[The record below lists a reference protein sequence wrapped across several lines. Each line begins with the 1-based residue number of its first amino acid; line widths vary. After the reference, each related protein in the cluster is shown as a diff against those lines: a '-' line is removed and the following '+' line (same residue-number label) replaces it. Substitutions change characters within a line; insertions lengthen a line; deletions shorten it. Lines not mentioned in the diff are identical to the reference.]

1 MKFITFL
8 FVSFIFSNL
17 LNPSAHA
24 ETGITV
30 YAAEI
35 GIGKFHRKDNSVHPY
50 SNDHAWKPY
59 ILANN
64 ASLKTPQIIQN
75 SDSTYTIF
83 YSNLDEL
90 LASSRKLAIAKNAKI
105 KNFNIHAHG
114 LPGHMW
120 FPRDKK
126 AENSFGCENWR
137 TSATAEDEENY
148 NQYYGAVSKEE
159 IIQIRNLSNQTG
171 GVGIACVTGL
181 KDWEELAPKYNFKS
195 LLTNDAQIHFLSC
208 VVGLGIMGESF
219 TKGIANLL
227 LSGDGA
233 RVQTSVNFGLG
244 DWSMSEGMGFW
255 DYQNDTQLKRDNN
268 NYPKN
273 RTDRQE
279 MQKGSIR
286 IAGFLNG
293 IVTTGLI
300 SNRDFMF
307 ADERDPGTL
316 SSAHWLETSSE
327 IILPKSVAPKF
338 IRIPGT
344 KFKAKVSTQ

>member
-1 MKFITFL
+1 MPRRFL
-8 FVSFIFSNL
+8 KNFDIQADFVNYHFDSYFML
-17 LNPSAHA
+17 LD
-24 ETGITV
+24 EV
-30 YAAEI
+30 M
-35 GIGKFHRKDNSVHPY
+35 VHIRL
-50 SNDHAWKPY
+50 N
-59 ILANN
+59 ILAAQPIMIRYLDRVGEDESHELIGLVDVIGCMI
-64 ASLKTPQIIQN
+64 AS
-75 SDSTYTIF
+75 Y
-83 YSNLDEL
+83 
-90 LASSRKLAIAKNAKI
+90 
-105 KNFNIHAHG
+105 
-114 LPGHMW
+114 
-120 FPRDKK
+120 
-126 AENSFGCENWR
+126 
-137 TSATAEDEENY
+137 DEENY

-255 DYQNDTQLKRDNN
+255 DYQNDSQLKRDNN

-286 IAGFLNG
+286 IAGLLNG

-316 SSAHWLETSSE
+316 TSAHWLETTSE
-327 IILPKSVAPKF
+327 YILPKSPVPQL

-344 KFKAKVSTQ
+344 KFKAKVSKK